1 MVCKILVPWP
11 GIKSVPPAVE
21 SLNHGPPGKSLH
33 MNFKITLSNSAKKK
47 PAETFIGIM
56 LNVQIGLGR
65 MDILIILSFLT
76 HEQGVSFHLIWSSFS
91 NIGVR
96 VFLSDTF
103 LIHISR
109 CYYAEILK
117 ISMSNCSLLYTVGI
131 YNCFVYIDLV
141 SCNLGNY

>member
-1 MVCKILVPWP
+1 MGHQGSPSIRILRSPCP
-11 GIKSVPPAVE
+11 ILQIK
-21 SLNHGPPGKSLH
+21 K
-33 MNFKITLSNSAKKK
+33 KKK
-47 PAETFIGIM
+47 PAKTFIGIM

-65 MDILIILSFLT
+65 IDILTILSFLT

-91 NIGVR
+91 NTGVQ

-103 LIHISR
+103 LIHTSR